1 MTIHTRAA
9 LVVGLLLLALPA
21 RGDRLHA
28 RVGVDRPRQQSKQ
41 GKPAGQPQRDPEA
54 DGRRHAGEAERL
66 FKLGIYKEAAE
77 AFQKAYVAL
86 GNPVYLFN
94 MGQCYMSMG
103 EAEHLEKAVTVLET
117 FCKESKDAVL
127 VKRARQQI
135 AKLKRAIKSAGAE
148 ARGSTPLYK
157 RWWFWVGM
165 TVTVGAITAGVVLLA
180 RPDDELPVPG
190 NTKPPYF
197 WLP

>member
-1 MTIHTRAA
+1 MNFHSRAA
-9 LVVGLLLLALPA
+9 LVGGLLLLALPA
-21 RGDRLHA
+21 RGDRLQA
-28 RVGVDRPRQQSKQ
+28 RVGVRPEQPKQ
-41 GKPAGQPQRDPEA
+41 KPTAGQQQRDPEA
-54 DGRRHAGEAERL
+54 EGRRNAEEAERL
-66 FKLGIYKEAAE
+66 FKLGIYKEAAA

-103 EAEHLEKAVTVLET
+103 EVEHLEKAVTLLET
-117 FCKESKDAVL
+117 FCKESKDAAL
-127 VKRARQQI
+127 LKRARQQI
-135 AKLKRAIKSAGAE
+135 ARLKRAIKAAGAGE
-148 ARGSTPLYK
+148 RGSTPLYK

-165 TVTVGAITAGVVLLA
+165 TVTVGAITAGVVLLS
-180 RPDDELPVPG
+180 RPADELPVPG